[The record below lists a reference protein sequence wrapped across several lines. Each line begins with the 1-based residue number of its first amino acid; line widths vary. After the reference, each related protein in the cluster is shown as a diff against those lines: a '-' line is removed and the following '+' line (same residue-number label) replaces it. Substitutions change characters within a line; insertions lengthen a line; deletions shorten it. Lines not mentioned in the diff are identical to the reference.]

1 MSEINE
7 RIAWVIAQSGLT
19 KTAFAEKLNVS
30 QSFVSNMALGK
41 ASPSD
46 RTIADICREF
56 NINEIWLRTGEGD
69 PVAQL
74 DREEE
79 IASWIGKVL
88 AGNDDFKKD
97 FVAVL
102 SRLDENAWAVLAQI
116 SERMVEQRRQ
126 REEGKKM
133 RASCEAHSHFHRV

>member
-19 KTAFAEKLNVS
+19 KTAFGKRLNVS
-30 QSFVSNMALGK
+30 QQHISNLALGK
-41 ASPSD
+41 TSPSD
-46 RTIADICREF
+46 RTILDICREF

-69 PVAQL
+69 PVARL
-74 DREEE
+74 EREDE

-126 REEGKKM
+126 REEGKKNE
-133 RASCEAHSHFHRV
+133 SEL

>member
-1 MSEINE
+1 M
-7 RIAWVIAQSGLT
+7 
-19 KTAFAEKLNVS
+19 
-30 QSFVSNMALGK
+30 
-41 ASPSD
+41 
-46 RTIADICREF
+46 
-56 NINEIWLRTGEGD
+56 
-69 PVAQL
+69 AQL

-116 SERMVEQRRQ
+116 SEQMVEQRRQ
-126 REEGKKM
+126 REEGKKK
-133 RASCEAHSHFHRV
+133 